1 MVWTA
6 ISIADSIKCR
16 LFVGGT
22 LVASPRCEEPSVG
35 FSGET
40 VMPNLDRVLGA
51 FPTAAALQARRLE
64 VIAGNIANAT
74 TPNYRARD
82 VDFRKVM
89 AEVGDQSRLA
99 VTHLKHIETPE
110 QLTKDALM
118 FRIPLAPSRD
128 GNTVETHI
136 EEAAYGDAAGRY
148 LAALRFAEG
157 ALSGMRK
164 AYRGD

>member
-1 MVWTA
+1 M
-6 ISIADSIKCR
+6 
-16 LFVGGT
+16 
-22 LVASPRCEEPSVG
+22 ASQ
-35 FSGET
+35 
-40 VMPNLDRVLGA
+40 LDRALGV
-51 FPTAAALQARRLE
+51 FPTAAVVQARRLE

-74 TPNYRARD
+74 TPNYKARD
-82 VDFRKVM
+82 VDFREALKD
-89 AEVGDQSRLA
+89 ADQTMRLA
-99 VTHLKHIETPE
+99 VTHPTHIETPD

-118 FRIPLAPSRD
+118 FRVPLAPSRD

>member
-1 MVWTA
+1 M
-6 ISIADSIKCR
+6 
-16 LFVGGT
+16 
-22 LVASPRCEEPSVG
+22 PSQ
-35 FSGET
+35 
-40 VMPNLDRVLGA
+40 LDRALGV
-51 FPTAAALQARRLE
+51 FPTAAVVQARRLE
-64 VIAGNIANAT
+64 VIAGNIANAM
-74 TPNYRARD
+74 TPNYKARD
-82 VDFRKVM
+82 VDFREALKD
-89 AEVGDQSRLA
+89 ADQTMRLA
-99 VTHLKHIETPE
+99 VTHPTHIENPD

-118 FRIPLAPSRD
+118 FRVPLAPSRD

>member
-1 MVWTA
+1 M
-6 ISIADSIKCR
+6 
-16 LFVGGT
+16 
-22 LVASPRCEEPSVG
+22 PSQ
-35 FSGET
+35 
-40 VMPNLDRVLGA
+40 LDRALGV
-51 FPTAAALQARRLE
+51 FPTAAVVQARRLE
-64 VIAGNIANAT
+64 VIAGNIANAA
-74 TPNYRARD
+74 TPNYKARD
-82 VDFRKVM
+82 VDFREALKD
-89 AEVGDQSRLA
+89 ADQLMRLA
-99 VTHLKHIETPE
+99 VTHPTHIETAD

-118 FRIPLAPSRD
+118 FRVPLAPSRD

>member
-1 MVWTA
+1 M
-6 ISIADSIKCR
+6 
-16 LFVGGT
+16 
-22 LVASPRCEEPSVG
+22 PSQ
-35 FSGET
+35 
-40 VMPNLDRVLGA
+40 LDRALGV
-51 FPTAAALQARRLE
+51 FPTAAVVQARRLE

-74 TPNYRARD
+74 TPNYKARD
-82 VDFRKVM
+82 VDFREALKD
-89 AEVGDQSRLA
+89 ADQTMRLA
-99 VTHLKHIETPE
+99 VTHPTHIENPD

-118 FRIPLAPSRD
+118 FRVPLAPSRD

>member
-1 MVWTA
+1 M
-6 ISIADSIKCR
+6 
-16 LFVGGT
+16 
-22 LVASPRCEEPSVG
+22 PSQ
-35 FSGET
+35 
-40 VMPNLDRVLGA
+40 LDRALGV
-51 FPTAAALQARRLE
+51 FPSAAVVQARRLE
-64 VIAGNIANAT
+64 MIAGNIANAT
-74 TPNYRARD
+74 TPNYKARD
-82 VDFRKVM
+82 VDFREALKD
-89 AEVGDQSRLA
+89 ADQTMRLA
-99 VTHLKHIETPE
+99 VTHPTHIENPD

-118 FRIPLAPSRD
+118 FRVPLAPSRD

>member
-1 MVWTA
+1 M
-6 ISIADSIKCR
+6 
-16 LFVGGT
+16 
-22 LVASPRCEEPSVG
+22 PSQ
-35 FSGET
+35 
-40 VMPNLDRVLGA
+40 LDRALGV
-51 FPTAAALQARRLE
+51 FPTAAVVQARRLE

-74 TPNYRARD
+74 TPNYKARD
-82 VDFRKVM
+82 VDFREALKD
-89 AEVGDQSRLA
+89 ADQTMRLA
-99 VTHLKHIETPE
+99 VTHPTHIETPD

-118 FRIPLAPSRD
+118 FRVPLAPSRD

>member
-1 MVWTA
+1 
-6 ISIADSIKCR
+6 
-16 LFVGGT
+16 
-22 LVASPRCEEPSVG
+22 
-35 FSGET
+35 
-40 VMPNLDRVLGA
+40 MPNLDRVLGA
-51 FPTAAALQARRLE
+51 FPTAAVVQARRLE

-89 AEVGDQSRLA
+89 AETGEQPRLS

-110 QLTKDALM
+110 RLTKDALL

-128 GNTVETHI
+128 GNTVETHV

>member
-1 MVWTA
+1 MV
-6 ISIADSIKCR
+6 SQ
-16 LFVGGT
+16 
-22 LVASPRCEEPSVG
+22 
-35 FSGET
+35 
-40 VMPNLDRVLGA
+40 LDKALGVL
-51 FPTAAALQARRLE
+51 PTAAAVQARRLE
-64 VIAGNIANAT
+64 MIAGNIANAT
-74 TPNYRARD
+74 TPNYKARD
-82 VDFRKVM
+82 VDFRAALKQ
-89 AEVGDQSRLA
+89 AGDTPRLA
-99 VTHLKHIETPE
+99 VTHPTHIESPD

-118 FRIPLAPSRD
+118 FRVPLAPSRD